1 MQFGIDRRVFQETR
15 WDALE
20 LGTPELWA
28 VKFFVQGTAK
38 DHKELHS
45 SFLRISCRNLQQVG
59 ITYFRYAGWAG
70 AGAGT
75 PMRLAAGDRGTTL
88 SSFGSV
94 VKTNAI
100 ESGASYVTWGAVSS
114 FEFLDAAA
122 AHDNIELTE
131 PGDADA
137 GARVT
142 KLSTAGL
149 PQAVSAL
156 RQRCGTRPN

>member
-114 FEFLDAAA
+114 FAFLDAAA
-122 AHDNIELTE
+122 AHDNIEITE

-142 KLSTAGL
+142 TSTAGL
-149 PQAVSAL
+149 SQAVSAL